1 MKNKLLA
8 GPYLLWMVVFTLIP
22 LGIVVYY
29 AFTDSMTGGF
39 TLSNLAK
46 IGIYLP
52 IFFRSIGLAA
62 IA

>member
-29 AFTDSMTGGF
+29 AFTDSMTARQKNEN
-39 TLSNLAK
+39 LSPSSK
-46 IGIYLP
+46 YP
-52 IFFRSIGLAA
+52 
-62 IA
+62 